1 MTSMN
6 ERMARVFGA
15 LAIGFAGIVGL
26 LSWWQLLSAGDLQSK
41 SYNNQRAYYEQRI
54 KRGQILLSNGTIVAR
69 SASRSTRDG
78 DVIWTRVYPRS
89 ELAPHV
95 IGYSTIGK
103 SRTGIER
110 SRNDYLTGSARK
122 LGTLLT
128 KLKGQ
133 RGITGDSIRLTIDAR
148 GQREARE
155 ALAGKVG
162 AVVALEPGTGKVLV
176 SASAPTFNPNLVED
190 SFSRISSRPDAPLLN
205 RATQGAYPPGSTFK
219 VITAAAAI
227 EQGIRPDD
235 TFPGGSTYD
244 PKGGSPLSNFGGQSV
259 GTHDLTYALTN
270 SVNTTFAR
278 LGDQLGQDVLR
289 DKMEDFGM
297 FSTPPLDDIPSRERR
312 TSGLYDGARLLDRE
326 AGVDPARV
334 AIGQERLLVTPLQMA
349 MVTATIANDG
359 LQMKPWLVAQIITP
373 SGTIAYTGKPHEI
386 RQVISPTTA
395 RTVGTMME
403 NVVREGTGTAAALS
417 GIDVAGKSGT
427 ADTPSGN
434 QCWFIAYAPANDP
447 QVAIA
452 VTLEHQP
459 PGATGGVVA
468 APIAARVIDALL
480 Q

>member
-6 ERMARVFGA
+6 ERMARVFGV

-26 LSWWQLLSAGDLQSK
+26 LTWWQLLAAGDLQAK

-54 KRGQILLSNGTIVAR
+54 KRGQILLADSTIVAR
-69 SASRSTRDG
+69 STSQVTRDG
-78 DVIWTRVYPRS
+78 DRIWTRTYPRA
-89 ELAPHV
+89 ELAPHL

-103 SRTGIER
+103 SRTGVER

-128 KLKGQ
+128 KLQGE
-133 RGITGDSIRLTIDAR
+133 RGITGDSIRLTLDAS

-155 ALAGKVG
+155 ALDGKIG
-162 AVVALEPGTGKVLV
+162 AVVALEPRTGKVLV
-176 SASAPTFNPNLVED
+176 SASAPTFDPNLVED
-190 SFSRISSRPDAPLLN
+190 NFRQIASQPDAPLLN

-219 VITAAAAI
+219 VITASAAI
-227 EQGIRPDD
+227 EQGMSPND

-259 GTHDLTYALTN
+259 GTHDLTFALTN

-278 LGDQLGQDVLR
+278 LGDELGQDVLR
-289 DKMEDFGM
+289 DTMEDFGL
-297 FSTPPLDDIPSRERR
+297 FTTPPLDDIPSRERR
-312 TSGLYDGARLLDRE
+312 ASGLYDGARLLDRE

-349 MVTATIANDG
+349 MVVATIANDG
-359 LQMKPWLVAQIITP
+359 LQMKPWLVDQIITP
-373 SGTIAYTGKPHEI
+373 SKKIVYTGKPHKI
-386 RQVISPTTA
+386 RQVVTPTTA
-395 RTVGTMME
+395 RAVGSMME

-434 QCWFIAYAPANDP
+434 QCWFIAYAPADDP
-447 QVAIA
+447 HVAIA
-452 VTLEHQP
+452 VTLERQP
-459 PGATGGVVA
+459 SGATGGVVA

-480 Q
+480 R